1 MVLIVK
7 KFVPV
12 YSKNAKVP
20 RKYKN
25 LRKNKYVTT
34 FKYLYPNIPKIL
46 VEQYGLKWDE
56 KIIVFSMKEV
66 SLPHFARYRTR
77 FKKIYYGSVQEFNT
91 HIDEFIKKAK
101 KEKSAGNKKIS

>member
-12 YSKNAKVP
+12 YGKDAKVP
-20 RKYKN
+20 KKYKN

-34 FKYLYPNIPKIL
+34 FKYPYPNIPKIL

-56 KIIVFSMKEV
+56 KIIVFSMREIC
-66 SLPHFARYRTR
+66 LPHFARYRTR
-77 FKKIYYGSVQEFNT
+77 FRKVYYGSVEGFGKYITEFMKE
-91 HIDEFIKKAK
+91 HLQDKK
-101 KEKSAGNKKIS
+101 SV